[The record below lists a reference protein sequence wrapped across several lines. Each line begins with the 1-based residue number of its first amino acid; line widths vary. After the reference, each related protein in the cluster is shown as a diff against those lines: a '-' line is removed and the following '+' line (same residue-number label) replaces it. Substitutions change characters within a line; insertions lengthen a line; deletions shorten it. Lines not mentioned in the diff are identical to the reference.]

1 MYLSRFCPNIYS
13 FISLLKIELWEQY
26 IDLKKINSQLNLQN
40 FFVYLTNY
48 LVWGC
53 TPHEYDFLQFNK
65 RNRKGK
71 SDYVTMRRNRKLNK
85 LFNSKLSNRILCDK
99 YQFNRHFHSFINR
112 KFLLINK
119 ATTHE
124 QLNTFYS
131 SLKDGKF
138 LIKPNDLYYGIGIS
152 LGTTLEQLTKLKE
165 IHESTIVEE
174 IVYNCPELNI
184 INNSSLNTIRVV
196 TCIDSCKNCHIIGA
210 FLRTGRKGAIID
222 NLLGG
227 GTCYPINLET
237 GIIDG
242 KGRDAKGNYYI
253 EHPTSHITM
262 IGYKIPSFQEVIE
275 YAKQLALHLPNA
287 RYVGWDIAITTDRL
301 EVIEGNICPSA
312 ELIQCNGVGL
322 YKYIRSLL

>member
-1 MYLSRFCPNIYS
+1 M
-13 FISLLKIELWEQY
+13 
-26 IDLKKINSQLNLQN
+26 KKYNFSKEETCIIGDQLFTDILGGNR
-40 FFVYLTNY
+40 VGITTY
-48 LVWGC
+48 LVEPL
-53 TPHEYDFLQFNK
+53 TKEDFIITKIF
-65 RNRKGK
+65 
-71 SDYVTMRRNRKLNK
+71 RKL
-85 LFNSKLSNRILCDK
+85 
-99 YQFNRHFHSFINR
+99 
-112 KFLLINK
+112 
-119 ATTHE
+119 E
-124 QLNTFYS
+124 QR
-131 SLKDGKF
+131 
-138 LIKPNDLYYGIGIS
+138 
-152 LGTTLEQLTKLKE
+152 QLTKLKE

-287 RYVGWDIAITTDRL
+287 RYVGWDID
-301 EVIEGNICPSA
+301 
-312 ELIQCNGVGL
+312 
-322 YKYIRSLL
+322 